1 VTLRVTYADL
11 AGRRA
16 LVTGASSPI
25 GLAVAEALLD
35 QGAAVAVHYR
45 SNEAAAKALCARFPG
60 RGVAIQADLGDE
72 AGCVELARAAAR
84 ELGGL
89 EILVHAAG
97 VWSAAPLDRIQA
109 AALEEAF
116 RVNAFSAFY
125 LVREALPWLRRGE
138 RGQGSVVFVGS
149 TAGRRGEAGHAH
161 FAASKGALAS
171 LCFSAAA
178 ELAPAVRVNLV
189 SPGFVRTPAADPE
202 LGALVAGAL
211 PGGRLPEVEDVAHAV
226 LYLASEASGHLLG
239 HELEVSGGE
248 QLVVPRGQ
256 IVARNRR

>member
-1 VTLRVTYADL
+1 VTARATYPDL

-25 GLAVAEALLD
+25 GLGVAAALLD
-35 QGAAVAVHYR
+35 QGASVAVHYR
-45 SNEAAAKALCARFPG
+45 SNEAAARALCARFPG
-60 RGVAIQADLGDE
+60 RAVAVQADLAGE
-72 AGCVELARAAAR
+72 AGCVALASEASRA
-84 ELGGL
+84 LGGI
-89 EILVHAAG
+89 EILVHCAG
-97 VWSAAPLDRIQA
+97 VWSAAPIQEIQA
-109 AALEEAF
+109 ATLEEAF

-138 RGQGSVVFVGS
+138 RGRGAIVFVGS

-171 LCFSAAA
+171 LCFSLAA
-178 ELAPAVRVNLV
+178 ELAPAVRTNLV
-189 SPGFVRTPAADPE
+189 SPGFVRTPAADLE

-211 PGGRLPEVEDVAHAV
+211 PGRRLAEVEDVAQAA

-256 IVARNRR
+256 VVARDQR